1 MEFLFTFL
9 EGIASF
15 ISPCVLP
22 MLPIYISYFAGKE
35 DSKTSR
41 ALLNSIGFVIGNTI
55 IFILFAIIASYAG
68 ALALG
73 IQKYIKILFGVVIII
88 RGLNYMGILKI
99 KFLNKDYSIE
109 IHPFKTK
116 KIKEKTLFKNNLLP
130 LRIVKQYQTETKEIN
145 EKYKKSQAIKKA
157 TEMAKQTI
165 DLIFPGEQQP
175 ESDHGIQYE
184 QAETGTNKDRHFRR
198 AKGWFGYQ
206 LKVKE
211 EASRLLITVRK
222 DDRNK
227 VAILLN
233 NEKLAVHPTISE
245 ADKDGFI
252 TLSYV
257 LPQKLNTGSCPI
269 RFIPDGTEWTSAVYE
284 VRLLK

>member
-1 MEFLFTFL
+1 LARRKCRSLF
-9 EGIASF
+9 
-15 ISPCVLP
+15 V
-22 MLPIYISYFAGKE
+22 
-35 DSKTSR
+35 
-41 ALLNSIGFVIGNTI
+41 
-55 IFILFAIIASYAG
+55 
-68 ALALG
+68 
-73 IQKYIKILFGVVIII
+73 
-88 RGLNYMGILKI
+88 
-99 KFLNKDYSIE
+99 
-109 IHPFKTK
+109 
-116 KIKEKTLFKNNLLP
+116 
-130 LRIVKQYQTETKEIN
+130 
-145 EKYKKSQAIKKA
+145 
-157 TEMAKQTI
+157 
-165 DLIFPGEQQP
+165 PGEQQP

-233 NEKLAVHPTISE
+233 NEKLAVHPTVSE